1 MTAETKNSREPAFID
16 MIIIGSTFQRNDD
29 AGAGGVGGGLNRIMW
44 ECELFSRGLIMST
57 GHCKEFSKPIF
68 QALVVT
74 QKERLT
80 LKMSALETLHG
91 G

>member
-29 AGAGGVGGGLNRIMW
+29 AGGGGGLNRIVW
-44 ECELFSRGLIMST
+44 ECKLFSRGLIMST

>member
-1 MTAETKNSREPAFID
+1 MTAETKNSREPACID
-16 MIIIGSTFQRNDD
+16 MRIIGSTFQRNDD
-29 AGAGGVGGGLNRIMW
+29 MTLGGGGGLNRIMW

-80 LKMSALETLHG
+80 LEMSALETLHG

>member
-1 MTAETKNSREPAFID
+1 MTAETKNSQEPACID
-16 MIIIGSTFQRNDD
+16 IRIIGSTFQRNDD
-29 AGAGGVGGGLNRIMW
+29 AGGGGGGGLNRIVW
-44 ECELFSRGLIMST
+44 ECKLFSRGLIMST

>member
-1 MTAETKNSREPAFID
+1 MTAETKNSREPACID
-16 MIIIGSTFQRNDD
+16 MRIIGSTFQRNDD
-29 AGAGGVGGGLNRIMW
+29 AGGGGGLNRIMW

-74 QKERLT
+74 QKERLM

>member
-1 MTAETKNSREPAFID
+1 MTDETKNSREPAC
-16 MIIIGSTFQRNDD
+16 IIIG
-29 AGAGGVGGGLNRIMW
+29 GGGGGLNRIVW
-44 ECELFSRGLIMST
+44 ECKLFSRGLIMSA

>member
-1 MTAETKNSREPAFID
+1 MTAETKNSREPACID
-16 MIIIGSTFQRNDD
+16 MRIIGSTFQRNDD
-29 AGAGGVGGGLNRIMW
+29 AGGGGGLNRIMW
-44 ECELFSRGLIMST
+44 EYELFSRGLIMST

>member
-29 AGAGGVGGGLNRIMW
+29 AGGGGGLNRLVG
-44 ECELFSRGLIMST
+44 ECKLFSRGLIMST

>member
-29 AGAGGVGGGLNRIMW
+29 AGGGLNRIMW

>member
-1 MTAETKNSREPAFID
+1 MTAETKNSREPACID
-16 MIIIGSTFQRNDD
+16 MRIIGSTFQRNDD
-29 AGAGGVGGGLNRIMW
+29 AGGGGLNRIMW

-80 LKMSALETLHG
+80 LKMSPLETLHG

>member
-1 MTAETKNSREPAFID
+1 MTAETKNSREPACID
-16 MIIIGSTFQRNDD
+16 MRIIGSTFQRNDD
-29 AGAGGVGGGLNRIMW
+29 AGGGGGLNRIMW
-44 ECELFSRGLIMST
+44 ECKLFSRGLIMST
-57 GHCKEFSKPIF
+57 GHFKEFSKPIF

-80 LKMSALETLHG
+80 LKMSAFETLHG

>member
-1 MTAETKNSREPAFID
+1 MTAETKNSREPACID
-16 MIIIGSTFQRNDD
+16 MRIIGSTFQRNDD
-29 AGAGGVGGGLNRIMW
+29 AGGGGGGLNRIMW

-74 QKERLT
+74 QKETLT

>member
-1 MTAETKNSREPAFID
+1 MTAETKNSREPACID
-16 MIIIGSTFQRNDD
+16 MRIIGSTFQRNDD
-29 AGAGGVGGGLNRIMW
+29 AGGGGGGVKRIMW

-80 LKMSALETLHG
+80 LEMSALETLHG

>member
-29 AGAGGVGGGLNRIMW
+29 AGGGGGLNRIMW

>member
-1 MTAETKNSREPAFID
+1 
-16 MIIIGSTFQRNDD
+16 
-29 AGAGGVGGGLNRIMW
+29 MW

-91 G
+91 GWFVVLTQLIKPICNEARNL

>member
-1 MTAETKNSREPAFID
+1 MMTL
-16 MIIIGSTFQRNDD
+16 
-29 AGAGGVGGGLNRIMW
+29 GGGGEGLNRIMW

>member
-29 AGAGGVGGGLNRIMW
+29 AGGGGGGLNRIVW
-44 ECELFSRGLIMST
+44 ECKLFSRGLIMST

>member
-1 MTAETKNSREPAFID
+1 MTAETKNSREPACID
-16 MIIIGSTFQRNDD
+16 MRIIGSTFQKNDD
-29 AGAGGVGGGLNRIMW
+29 AGGGGGGLNRIMW

-80 LKMSALETLHG
+80 LKMSPLETLHG

>member
-1 MTAETKNSREPAFID
+1 
-16 MIIIGSTFQRNDD
+16 
-29 AGAGGVGGGLNRIMW
+29 MW

-80 LKMSALETLHG
+80 LKMSPLETLHG